1 MRTGR
6 HIIPIVA
13 LLFFLLIARQI
24 YPYTTPF
31 NSHVT
36 EDGFA
41 IEEVASG
48 FGGPTCMEWVDET
61 HLMMCDRDGGRIII
75 LDSTDNFSSTT
86 VVDGLYHPH

>member
-13 LLFFLLIARQI
+13 LLFFLSIARQI

-31 NSHVT
+31 NSRVT
-36 EDGFA
+36 EGGFV

-48 FGGPTCMEWVDET
+48 FGGPTCMESVSYT
-61 HLMMCDRDGGRIII
+61 HLT
-75 LDSTDNFSSTT
+75 LPTKA
-86 VVDGLYHPH
+86 